1 MLLQACCKCEWI
13 NSVTK
18 CSFWPVTLSGRHLGS
33 AVGLAQERNRLG
45 RTPVSPE
52 SAAVQVR
59 RFQQFP
65 GSLYSAP
72 RQRYISHEMGLLGTT
87 QAHHDHRQ
95 RPEHDDDVSSLRAHL
110 TPRDTLRALA
120 TPHMRGARIGGHP
133 GLYGWVLGMYVIHTF
148 KNERLQSTRIC
159 NKPIYIYSIY
169 IFVKRYAVRHT
180 HLYSTIQYIHI

>member
-1 MLLQACCKCEWI
+1 M
-13 NSVTK
+13 
-18 CSFWPVTLSGRHLGS
+18 TLSGRHLGS

-159 NKPIYIYSIY
+159 NKPLEDGESLFGRGSPSYKYFRRGSPSFSRYSLLALFPNY
-169 IFVKRYAVRHT
+169 KLL
-180 HLYSTIQYIHI
+180 LYL

>member
-110 TPRDTLRALA
+110 TPRDTLRERGPLPRPTCVGHALVGIRA
-120 TPHMRGARIGGHP
+120 YMDGSWACT
-133 GLYGWVLGMYVIHTF
+133 
-148 KNERLQSTRIC
+148 
-159 NKPIYIYSIY
+159 
-169 IFVKRYAVRHT
+169 
-180 HLYSTIQYIHI
+180 